1 MIYQEE
7 VCGYVIL
14 FITFFFTFFSYDYKL
29 YILMRCIYVFVQAL
43 SPCIFQVCKIKQM
56 YFAVSY
62 LTIQDIAVLQY
73 FSCEFDTFLSNCL

>member
-1 MIYQEE
+1 
-7 VCGYVIL
+7 
-14 FITFFFTFFSYDYKL
+14 
-29 YILMRCIYVFVQAL
+29 MRCIYVFVQAL

-73 FSCEFDTFLSNCL
+73 FSCEFDTYLTLSYQTVFNYHTSPMHTQKPSQKLKF